1 MNDKKSFEERCMN
14 TIRFLAVDMIE
25 KARSGHPGICMG
37 MAPAAH
43 VLWTQFLKHSPSNPS
58 WADRD
63 RFVLSAGH
71 GSALLYALLHLTGYG
86 LPLDELRRF
95 RQWGSM
101 TPGHPEH
108 GHTPG
113 VEATTGPLGQGLG
126 MAVGMAMAEAHL
138 AARFNRPGH
147 RVIDHH
153 TYVIASDGDL
163 MEGVGAEASA
173 LAGHL
178 GLGKLIVLFDSNSIS
193 LAGST
198 ALCFTEDVSLRY
210 RACGWHVQR
219 PVDGRGLLSLRRA
232 ISKAKK
238 ETDRPSLI
246 IVKSVIGDGA
256 PRKQGTFEAHGS
268 PLGPEETPAA
278 KKNLGWPAEPDFL
291 IEEDVLAHF
300 RRAVRRGK
308 TQETRWGKT
317 FEAYARE
324 YPKKAEELRR
334 MLDGGLPG
342 DWDGALSFFEPA
354 EKGTA
359 TRKAS
364 ETILQ
369 SLAAKIPGLIG
380 GSADLN
386 PSTTTWIKTFG
397 DFQHPGDRPAEIQG
411 AVGAAWD
418 FSGRNIHY
426 GVREHA
432 MGAVSNGLALH
443 GGLIPYASTFLI
455 FSDYMRPAIRLSAL
469 MKTRVIFI
477 FTHDSIG
484 VGEDGP
490 THQPVEQIL
499 SLRIIPGLTVLRPAD
514 ANETVAAWR
523 AALRQQGPAV
533 LIFTRQNLP
542 VLDAKRYPIED
553 GVARGAYILA
563 ETDSGLPDI
572 ILAASGSEVHLALGA
587 MEVLAKRGLKLRV
600 VSMPSW
606 EIFSAQ
612 PREYRDRVFPPD
624 VKARLAIEAGSSVG
638 WREWVGD
645 RGGIIGVDRFGT
657 SAPGPAVMERY
668 GFTVENVVERALEL
682 LNGRSL

>member
-1 MNDKKSFEERCMN
+1 MNDKKSFEERCIN

-71 GSALLYALLHLTGYG
+71 GSALLYALLHLTGYA
-86 LPLDELRRF
+86 LPLDELKRF
-95 RQWGSM
+95 RQWGSL
-101 TPGHPEH
+101 TPGHPEY

-138 AARFNRPGH
+138 AARFNMPGH
-147 RVIDHH
+147 TVIDHH

-198 ALCFTEDVSLRY
+198 ALSFTEDVSLRY
-210 RACGWHVQR
+210 RACGWRVQR
-219 PVDGRGLLSLRRA
+219 PVDSRDLASLRRA
-232 ISKAKK
+232 IAKAKK
-238 ETDRPSLI
+238 NTDRPSLI
-246 IVKSVIGDGA
+246 IVRSIIGDGA

-268 PLGPEETPAA
+268 PLGTEEALAA
-278 KKNLGWPAEPDFL
+278 KKNLGWPPEPDFL
-291 IEEDVLAHF
+291 IEEDVLAYF
-300 RRAVRRGK
+300 RRAVQRGK
-308 TQETRWGKT
+308 TQEARWKKT

-324 YPKKAEELRR
+324 YPKKAEELRL
-334 MLDGGLPG
+334 MLEGGLP
-342 DWDGALSFFEPA
+342 DGRDDALEFFEPA
-354 EKGTA
+354 EKGPA

-364 ETILQ
+364 ETVLQ
-369 SLAAKIPGLIG
+369 SLAEKIPGLIG

-386 PSTTTWIKTFG
+386 PSTTTWMKGMG
-397 DFQHPGDRPAEIQG
+397 DFQHPGNRPAEIQG
-411 AVGAAWD
+411 AVGSAWD

-432 MGAVSNGLALH
+432 MGAITNGLALH
-443 GGLIPYASTFLI
+443 GGLLPYASTFLI

-499 SLRIIPGLTVLRPAD
+499 TLRAIPGLTILRPAD

-523 AALRQQGPAV
+523 AALRQNGPAV

-542 VLDAKRYPIED
+542 VLDPKIYPVEE
-553 GVARGAYILA
+553 GVPRGAYILA
-563 ETDSGLPDI
+563 ETDGGLPDV

-587 MEVLAKRGLKLRV
+587 MEALSERGLKTRV

-606 EIFSAQ
+606 EIFSVQ
-612 PREYRDRVFPPD
+612 PEEYRDRVFPPE
-624 VKARLAIEAGSSVG
+624 VKARLAIEAGSSIG
-638 WREWVGD
+638 WREWVGE
-645 RGGIIGVDRFGT
+645 RGAIIGVDRFGT
-657 SAPGPAVMERY
+657 SAPGPEVMAKY
-668 GFTVENVVERALEL
+668 GFTVENVVKTAIRLV
-682 LNGRSL
+682 NGKQ